1 MEKPPVTES
10 EHIHLLIYILDSNR
24 VHRVHIPLY
33 SIMAMNKQVVH
44 GWVHSELYQTSNE
57 ANGVACILNKKRT
70 NLMVNDM
77 RASTV
82 LI

>member
-1 MEKPPVTES
+1 
-10 EHIHLLIYILDSNR
+10 
-24 VHRVHIPLY
+24 
-33 SIMAMNKQVVH
+33 MAMNKQVVH
-44 GWVHSELYQTSNE
+44 DWVHSELYQKSNE